1 MKIVDKAAT
10 PALNVAVNL
19 KDIARD
25 SGGPIQ
31 GVTFLTKGTVTA
43 GTIKLEGS
51 FDNVD
56 FFPITE
62 NGAQI
67 EIAVNDFTFVKYRNM
82 FVRCDISDVTSND
95 LTVEVQ

>member
-1 MKIVDKAAT
+1 MKIVDKSKT

-31 GVTFLTKGTVTA
+31 GITFLTKGTVTA
-43 GTIKLEGS
+43 GEIKLEGS
-51 FDNVD
+51 FDNVT
-56 FFPITE
+56 FFPIKD

-67 EIAVNDFTFVKYRNM
+67 EIAVNDFTYIKYRNM
-82 FVRCDISDVTSND
+82 YVRCDISNVTSND